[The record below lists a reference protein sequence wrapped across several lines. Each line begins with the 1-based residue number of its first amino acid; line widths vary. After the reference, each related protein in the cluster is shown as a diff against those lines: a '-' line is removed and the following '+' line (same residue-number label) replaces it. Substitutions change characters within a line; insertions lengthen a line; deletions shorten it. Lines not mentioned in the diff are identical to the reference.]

1 MGLGPLFS
9 LLGVV
14 MGSKEEIEKRVAELL
29 EPILEE
35 EGLELYD
42 VEWSPAGRYSYLR
55 IYIEREG
62 GVTIG
67 DCERVSLQIGDLLDV
82 ENLISTR
89 YFLEVS
95 SPGLTRELKKPLHY
109 QKSVGSL
116 VKVVLKRVG
125 DLGRTLEGTLQ
136 GADEEG
142 FTLLTEEGEVRIRY
156 HDVARAQL
164 EVEGM

>member
-1 MGLGPLFS
+1 VGNR
-9 LLGVV
+9 
-14 MGSKEEIEKRVAELL
+14 EELEKRVAELL

-55 IYIEREG
+55 IYIDKEG

-67 DCERVSLQIGDLLDV
+67 DCERVSHQISDLLDV
-82 ENLISTR
+82 EDFIRTR

-109 QKSVGSL
+109 QKSLGSL
-116 VKVVLKRVG
+116 VKVVLKSEG
-125 DLGRTLEGTLQ
+125 AKGRTLEGTLQ
-136 GADEEG
+136 EADEEG
-142 FTLLTEEGEVRIRY
+142 FSIITPQGEVRVEY
-156 HDVARAQL
+156 GEVARAQL
-164 EVEGM
+164 EIEGG

>member
-1 MGLGPLFS
+1 MGRR
-9 LLGVV
+9 
-14 MGSKEEIEKRVAELL
+14 EEIEKRVTELL

-55 IYIEREG
+55 IYIDKEG

-67 DCERVSLQIGDLLDV
+67 DCERVSHQISDLLDV
-82 ENLISTR
+82 EDFIHTR

-109 QKSVGSL
+109 QRSLGSL
-116 VKVVLKRVG
+116 VKVVFKREG
-125 DLGRTLEGTLQ
+125 AKGQALQGTLLE
-136 GADEEG
+136 ADDTG
-142 FTLLTEEGEVRIRY
+142 FSVLTPQGEVRVEY
-156 HDVARAQL
+156 HEVARAQL
-164 EVEGM
+164 EIEGI

>member
-1 MGLGPLFS
+1 MGP
-9 LLGVV
+9 
-14 MGSKEEIEKRVAELL
+14 KEEIEKRVAELL

-55 IYIEREG
+55 IYIDREG

-67 DCERVSLQIGDLLDV
+67 DCERVSHQISDLLDV
-82 ENLISTR
+82 EDLINTR

-109 QKSVGSL
+109 QKSVGSM
-116 VKVVLKRVG
+116 VRVVLKRVG
-125 DLGRTLEGTLQ
+125 ELGRTLEGTLKE
-136 GADEEG
+136 ADDEG
-142 FTLLTEEGEVRIRY
+142 FTLLTEEGEVRREY
-156 HDVARAQL
+156 HEVARAQL
-164 EVEGM
+164 EIEGV